1 MFISLEGIDGSG
13 KTTQAKLLAK
23 ALGEGVVLVR
33 EPGGTEAGERIRS
46 LLKDPNLELD
56 PLAELLLFCA
66 ARAEL
71 VAQVVGPARESGRDV
86 VCDRFSDSSVAYQ
99 GVARG
104 LGAER
109 VEEICDLATGGVWP
123 DLTILLRIEPDRAA
137 KRIGRRK
144 ADRFEEEGIE
154 LQRLVA
160 EGYDEVARRHP
171 ERVRVVDAEGD
182 RDSVHAAVLA
192 CAQGGEGLMEAAASS
207 PAIPEALARGDPPS
221 AAGARGPGRG
231 ARLARPCLHLSRPAR
246 GRQGAPPPGRSR
258 RSCSPRAP
266 PIPRT
271 PAAAPCSIPRPIRTS
286 PGCARRAPSTWSRT
300 SGSR

>member
-23 ALGEGVVLVR
+23 ALGDGVVLVR
-33 EPGGTEAGERIRS
+33 EPGGTDAGERIRG

-71 VAQVVGPARESGRDV
+71 VAQVVAPARESGRDV
-86 VCDRFSDSSVAYQ
+86 ICDRFSDSSVAYQ

-104 LGAER
+104 LGADR

-123 DLTILLRIEPDRAA
+123 DVTILLRIKPDRAA

-171 ERVRVVDAEGD
+171 DRVLVVNADGD
-182 RDSVHAAVLA
+182 RDTVHAAVL
-192 CAQGGEGLMEAAASS
+192 G
-207 PAIPEALARGDPPS
+207 AL
-221 AAGARGPGRG
+221 
-231 ARLARPCLHLSRPAR
+231 
-246 GRQGAPPPGRSR
+246 
-258 RSCSPRAP
+258 RAV
-266 PIPRT
+266 RV
-271 PAAAPCSIPRPIRTS
+271 
-286 PGCARRAPSTWSRT
+286 
-300 SGSR
+300 

>member
-23 ALGEGVVLVR
+23 ALGDDVVLLR
-33 EPGGTEAGERIRS
+33 EPGGTETGERIRG
-46 LLKDPNLELD
+46 LLKDPALELD

-71 VAQVVGPARESGRDV
+71 VAQVIGPARDEGRDV
-86 VCDRFSDSSVAYQ
+86 ICDRFSDSSVAYQ

-123 DLTILLRIEPDRAA
+123 DMTVLLRIDPEAA
-137 KRIGRRK
+137 ASRIGRRR
-144 ADRFEEEGIE
+144 ADRFEGEGIA

-171 ERVRVVDAEGD
+171 ERVRVVDADGD
-182 RDSVHAAVLA
+182 RDAVHAAVLA
-192 CAQGGEGLMEAAASS
+192 EVQGV
-207 PAIPEALARGDPPS
+207 
-221 AAGARGPGRG
+221 
-231 ARLARPCLHLSRPAR
+231 
-246 GRQGAPPPGRSR
+246 
-258 RSCSPRAP
+258 RA
-266 PIPRT
+266 
-271 PAAAPCSIPRPIRTS
+271 
-286 PGCARRAPSTWSRT
+286 
-300 SGSR
+300 

>member
-13 KTTQAKLLAK
+13 KTTQARLLAR
-23 ALGEGVVLVR
+23 ALGENVVLVR
-33 EPGGTEAGERIRS
+33 EPGGTETGERIRV
-46 LLKDPNLELD
+46 LLKDPGLDLD

-71 VAQVVGPARESGRDV
+71 VAQVISPARDRGQDV

-104 LGAER
+104 LGADR

-123 DLTILLRIEPDRAA
+123 DLTILLRIQPEAA
-137 KRIGRRK
+137 AERIGRRK
-144 ADRFEEEGIE
+144 ADRFEGEGIE

-182 RDSVHAAVLA
+182 PDTVHAAVLA
-192 CAQGGEGLMEAAASS
+192 EVQGV
-207 PAIPEALARGDPPS
+207 
-221 AAGARGPGRG
+221 
-231 ARLARPCLHLSRPAR
+231 
-246 GRQGAPPPGRSR
+246 
-258 RSCSPRAP
+258 RA
-266 PIPRT
+266 
-271 PAAAPCSIPRPIRTS
+271 
-286 PGCARRAPSTWSRT
+286 
-300 SGSR
+300 